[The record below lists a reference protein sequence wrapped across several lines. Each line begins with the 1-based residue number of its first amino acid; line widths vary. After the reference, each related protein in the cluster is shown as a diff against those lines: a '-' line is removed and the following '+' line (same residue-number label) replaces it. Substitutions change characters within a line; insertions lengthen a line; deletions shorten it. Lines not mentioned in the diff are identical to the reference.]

1 MPETPRP
8 GRTIAVVTTLAGAA
22 VAIALVVATLHGD
35 FLADNGRILEFAWG
49 RLLLVDIYAGM
60 ALFACWIA
68 WREATGARA
77 AAWIVAL
84 LLLGNLIA
92 CLYVLGAWWR
102 SGGDGGRFWH
112 GARAGR

>member
-84 LLLGNLIA
+84 LLIGNLIA

-112 GARAGR
+112 GARAGQ